1 MQIGSRSSHV
11 FPTVICLLVKFGLE
25 GLEKFRMLS
34 AKVAKKGMFELLG
47 KQF

>member
-1 MQIGSRSSHV
+1 MTGKGELGFDSGEGI
-11 FPTVICLLVKFGLE
+11 LE

-47 KQF
+47 KQFQS